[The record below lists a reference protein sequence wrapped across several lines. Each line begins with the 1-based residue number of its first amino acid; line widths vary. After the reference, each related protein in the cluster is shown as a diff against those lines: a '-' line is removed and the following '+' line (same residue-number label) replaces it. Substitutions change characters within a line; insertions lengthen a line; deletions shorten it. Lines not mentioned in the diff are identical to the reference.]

1 MEKEK
6 DNKVN
11 EAISE
16 QQENEVW
23 LVIRDNLK
31 DNMSVYTFL
40 LALNT
45 FVLSGFFYFYKL
57 GYFYAL
63 KVDVCYLR
71 IEKEVSLYYVIGLI
85 CMSVFLVGIN
95 FVMYK
100 LIEYKEWKNMFLY
113 YFMQVI
119 IFVFII
125 WVISGIKISD
135 FETISQIVIFL
146 VQIMGCMLFIDLYAI
161 IYGIAFHINQKKMYT
176 KKKQSN
182 ENEECRENNELN
194 NNDENNND
202 ENKEKQN
209 PIIKVIQSG
218 AIAIIATAVIGG
230 YCFIAGSGKGTSKD
244 DYKVIVENETQYY
257 AVLHETS
264 EEYIV
269 ATLLI
274 DGDEVIVDKG
284 RQNVLLKQNTPT
296 RYFSNIQDV
305 KEEIERTYE

>member
-11 EAISE
+11 EVISE
-16 QQENEVW
+16 QQENELW
-23 LVIRDNLK
+23 LVICNNLK
-31 DNMSVYTFL
+31 ENMSVYTFL
-40 LALNT
+40 LALST
-45 FVLSGFFYFYKL
+45 FILSGFFYFYKL

-71 IEKEVSLYYVIGLI
+71 IEKEISLYYVIGLI
-85 CMSVFLVGIN
+85 CMSVFLVGLN
-95 FVMYK
+95 FLMYK
-100 LIEYKEWKNMFLY
+100 LIEYKEWKNIFLY
-113 YFMQVI
+113 YFVQVI
-119 IFVFII
+119 IFAAII
-125 WVISGIKISD
+125 WIISGTKISD

-146 VQIMGCMLFIDLYAI
+146 VQIMECTLIIDLYAI
-161 IYGIAFHINQKKMYT
+161 IYGIAFHINQKKM

-182 ENEECRENNELN
+182 ENEECREN
-194 NNDENNND
+194 DD
-202 ENKEKQN
+202 KNKEKQN

-218 AIAIIATAVIGG
+218 AVAIIATAVIGG
-230 YCFIAGSGKGTSKD
+230 YCFIAGSGKGASKH

-296 RYFSNIQDV
+296 KYFSNIQDV
-305 KEEIERTYE
+305 KEEIERTHE

>member
-23 LVIRDNLK
+23 LAICDNLK
-31 DNMSVYTFL
+31 ENVSVYTFL
-40 LALNT
+40 LALST
-45 FVLSGFFYFYKL
+45 FILSGFFYFYKL

-63 KVDVCYLR
+63 EVNVCYLR

-100 LIEYKEWKNMFLY
+100 MIEYKEWKNIFLY
-113 YFMQVI
+113 YCMQVI
-119 IFVFII
+119 IFMFII
-125 WVISGIKISD
+125 WVISGTKISD

-146 VQIMGCMLFIDLYAI
+146 VQIMGCMLFIDLYGI
-161 IYGIAFHINQKKMYT
+161 IYGITFHINQKKMYT

-194 NNDENNND
+194 NNDEN
-202 ENKEKQN
+202 EEKQN
-209 PIIKVIQSG
+209 PIIKVIQS
-218 AIAIIATAVIGG
+218 AVIAIIATAVIGG
-230 YCFIAGSGKGTSKD
+230 YCFIAGSGKGASKD

-264 EEYIV
+264 DEYIV